1 MENSEQVLDWNGKS
15 IPGVV
20 RRKVKNTK
28 FRVYKDE
35 NGKAYWLNEGKP
47 DYVLP
52 FLTVSE
58 RNENGIFETVFDS
71 RCSQPQPAKV

>member
-1 MENSEQVLDWNGKS
+1 MTNSQQVLDWNGNL
-15 IPGVV
+15 IPGVLLRAV
-20 RRKVKNTK
+20 RDTR

-35 NGKAYWLNEGKP
+35 NGKEYWMNEGER

-58 RNENGIFETVFDS
+58 RNESGVFETVYDS
-71 RCSQPQPAKV
+71 RCSPPQLAKA